1 MLGGARRLFRVLAA
15 VHRTLRAPRVVR
27 WVVKVTSSA
36 RAAAVPRPRWQ
47 QCLLPLQQ
55 SGVAVRDAAGN
66 SRAAQVVQALQAAG
80 VIKTVILLKEIL
92 PLAGRAVFLCAPVCG
107 DACKL
112 ALALV
117 FGACR

>member
-1 MLGGARRLFRVLAA
+1 MLGGARRLLRVLA
-15 VHRTLRAPRVVR
+15 VHRTFRAPRVVR

-55 SGVAVRDAAGN
+55 SGAAVRDAAGN

-80 VIKTVILLKEIL
+80 VIKTVMLLKEIL

-107 DACKL
+107 DAC
-112 ALALV
+112 
-117 FGACR
+117 